1 MKIIEVDNS
10 MGPPAPTPDPDQLA
24 GLVQF
29 LAGRATDVNAKKE
42 ISQDAFL
49 KLAQDLDININPQNL
64 ADIVSQPPLSNLLEP
79 MDPNTGVLVFKGA
92 GEPNP
97 AMPVNKA
104 QDIVAAAAKK
114 AASKD
119 RGI

>member
-1 MKIIEVDNS
+1 MKRFEVDAS
-10 MGPPAPTPDPDQLA
+10 IGPPAPTPDPDQLA

-29 LAGRATDVNAKKE
+29 LAGRSTDVNAKKE

-64 ADIVSQPPLSNLLEP
+64 ADVVNQPPLSNLLEP

-92 GEPNP
+92 GEPNV

-104 QDIVAAAAKK
+104 QDIVAAAAKS
-114 AASKD
+114 AMNKD
-119 RGI
+119 RGV

>member
-1 MKIIEVDNS
+1 MKIFEVDAS
-10 MGPPAPTPDPDQLA
+10 IGPPAPTPDPDQLA

-29 LAGRATDVNAKKE
+29 LAGRSTDVNAKKE

-64 ADIVSQPPLSNLLEP
+64 ADVVNQPPLSNLLEP

-92 GEPNP
+92 GEPNV

-104 QDIVAAAAKK
+104 QDIVAAAAKS
-114 AASKD
+114 AMNKD
-119 RGI
+119 RGV

>member
-1 MKIIEVDNS
+1 MKIFEVDAS
-10 MGPPAPTPDPDQLA
+10 AGMDPTPDPNQLM

-29 LAGRATDVNAKKE
+29 LNGRATDENAKKE
-42 ISQDAFL
+42 ISQSAFV
-49 KLAQDLDININPQNL
+49 KLAQDLDINITPQNL
-64 ADIVSQPPLSNLLEP
+64 GDVVSKPPLNNLLEP
-79 MDPNTGVLVFKGA
+79 MDPNSDVLTFKGA
-92 GEPNP
+92 GTPDV

-119 RGI
+119 RSI